1 MASRATQIPADR
13 EQIQEA
19 MIGAPSVTPSKRGD
33 RAKTNACDA
42 LNLAKPLR
50 TGELT
55 VVWGADDR
63 REAM

>member
-1 MASRATQIPADR
+1 MASGAIQNPADR

-19 MIGAPSVTPSKRGD
+19 MIGAPSVSPSKRGD
-33 RAKTNACDA
+33 RVKTNTCDA
-42 LNLAKPLR
+42 LNLTKRLR